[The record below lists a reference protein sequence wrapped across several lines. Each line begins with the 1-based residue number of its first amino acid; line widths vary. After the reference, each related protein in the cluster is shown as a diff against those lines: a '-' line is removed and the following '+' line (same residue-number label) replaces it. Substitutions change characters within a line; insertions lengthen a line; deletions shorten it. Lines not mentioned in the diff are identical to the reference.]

1 MSLFGDD
8 TTASNSPEPSA
19 PNPSVHRP
27 SLRDARALHDAG
39 PTSNNGMNA
48 AADINTA
55 TGQGDSDYEDDEELE
70 DTEIRPNR
78 FIGYKST
85 WLKHTIKERRLISS
99 MTNSRADDLSVHL
112 YNAHALKA
120 KLYSPESIAETQS
133 WQNKER
139 WIGGVGG
146 DVKTKPWYPGR
157 MWTAWPLEPEV
168 VPRVGEQF
176 GVPKIEEAIDR
187 WTMRRETSG
196 MPSEDLEDS
205 VMASVLRQAKERFE
219 ERDWEGEG
227 TSETKSD
234 VIRGPVQEDERL
246 KAEEPEE
253 SWRGSAWST
262 ASRRSSVPQTRT
274 RPRAPSLQSDD
285 SASRALVS
293 DDLTDPNSPRRSD
306 EEIPFDDLDNAA
318 DDDGQPSTP
327 HALYEDLPKP
337 VIMADDEKARRILQP
352 SIRHILTEFDG
363 LLSGLHRAR
372 RSHYNYNDSDD
383 SEANTFRG
391 VRIRKRGRKS
401 EAKVPDNGE
410 TSTSE
415 KVGHSR
421 SAKRIRNAGSDSG
434 SVYTNDSDST
444 TTLQS
449 PSPSSSAAPSLGDQQ
464 TPRYERARRMREI
477 GLRDWSDVVGMASII
492 GWNPKIIDRAAR
504 RCASLFGEGM
514 SFRTLHE
521 GGRMACEAQP
531 VEYLPDMI
539 PPLKSLV
546 EHEDQNLRRASVS
559 DRAFLDA
566 DTLSCPH
573 RDCLKHNKIFPQRFR
588 LVQHIQ
594 RAHKYDPRLE
604 PEMDEMYGGVH
615 VDGYLRP
622 VEAKV
627 GWRGEDVE
635 PRKRRKGAELVAAK
649 ERPKRDYR
657 AEYKR
662 RVKKRNALPGEG
674 AGKKRLKTKYPRLD
688 EYIVDGYTID
698 YGRAEDP

>member
-1 MSLFGDD
+1 MSLFGGD

-19 PNPSVHRP
+19 PNPSIRRP
-27 SLRDARALHDAG
+27 NLRDARALHDAG
-39 PTSNNGMNA
+39 PTSNDGMDA
-48 AADINTA
+48 AANINTA
-55 TGQGDSDYEDDEELE
+55 PSQDDSDYEDDEEFE

-99 MTNSRADDLSVHL
+99 MANSRADDLSVHL

-120 KLYSPESIAETQS
+120 KLYSPESIAETRS

-139 WIGGVGG
+139 WIGGIAG

-157 MWTAWPLEPEV
+157 MWTAWPLEPEI
-168 VPRVGEQF
+168 VPRVEEQF
-176 GVPKIEEAIDR
+176 GVAKIEEGIER

-219 ERDWEGEG
+219 GRDWEGEG
-227 TSETKSD
+227 GSKTKPD
-234 VIRGPVQEDERL
+234 VVRGPVQEDGRP

-253 SWRGSAWST
+253 SRRGSTRST
-262 ASRRSSVPQTRT
+262 AKLS
-274 RPRAPSLQSDD
+274 
-285 SASRALVS
+285 
-293 DDLTDPNSPRRSD
+293 
-306 EEIPFDDLDNAA
+306 FDDLDNAA
-318 DDDGQPSTP
+318 DDDGQLSTS
-327 HALYEDLPKP
+327 HALNEDLPKP

-352 SIRHILTEFDG
+352 SIRHILTDFDG

-383 SEANTFRG
+383 SEDDTF
-391 VRIRKRGRKS
+391 
-401 EAKVPDNGE
+401 P
-410 TSTSE
+410 
-415 KVGHSR
+415 
-421 SAKRIRNAGSDSG
+421 KRISNADSDSG
-434 SVYTNDSDST
+434 SAYTNDSKSMVSS
-444 TTLQS
+444 QS
-449 PSPSSSAAPSLGDQQ
+449 PSPSSSAAPSMGNQQ
-464 TPRYERARRMREI
+464 NTRYERARRMREI
-477 GLRDWSDVVGMASII
+477 GLRDWSDVIGMASII
-492 GWNPKIIDRAAR
+492 GWDPKIIDRAAR

-521 GGRMACEAQP
+521 GDRLACETQP
-531 VEYLPDMI
+531 VEYLPDMA
-539 PPLKSLV
+539 PPLESLV
-546 EHEDQNLRRASVS
+546 EHEEKDLRRASVS

-566 DTLSCPH
+566 DTLNCPH
-573 RDCLKHNKIFPQRFR
+573 TDCPKHNKIFPQRFR

-604 PEMDEMYGGVH
+604 PEMDEMYGGVR

-635 PRKRRKGAELVAAK
+635 PRKRRKGEELIAAK

-662 RVKKRNALPGEG
+662 RVKKRNALPEEG
-674 AGKKRLKTKYPRLD
+674 AGKKRPKTKYPHLD
-688 EYIVDGYTID
+688 EYLADGYTID
-698 YGRAEDP
+698 YGRAKDP